1 VLHIGLDTHKEF
13 IQACFVNDEG
23 KKIKEERYPNTPI
36 GLNKLCTAA
45 QNGKCV
51 LEASTSCITVY
62 DALQAHGI
70 RVRAANPLKIKAIAS
85 AKLKTDKVDAH
96 MLAQLERADLIP
108 EAHLPDK
115 FTREMRELVRQHVS
129 ITNERTDIKNQI
141 HALLAKNGIR
151 LPFKSTFTQK
161 SQSWLSK
168 NTAGVAKLALEQ
180 TFQRIH
186 LLNQQR
192 EVIDAEIERQ
202 AQNNPDAVLLKTIPG
217 LGWFSA
223 FLLAVEIDGVERFV
237 DEEHLQSYAG
247 LVPSVRQSGNTTR
260 VGHISKQGNRL
271 IRWVLVQDAW
281 MAIRRSKRYKKKYTR
296 MVRRHK
302 KKTVAILAVARKILR
317 DAFFMLQRRQAFN
330 ENA

>member
-1 VLHIGLDTHKEF
+1 MLHVGLDTHKEF

-23 KKIKEERYPNTPI
+23 KKIKEERYANAPI
-36 GLNKLCTAA
+36 GLNKLCAAA
-45 QNGKCV
+45 QGNKCV

-62 DALQAHGI
+62 DALQTNGI
-70 RVRAANPLKIKAIAS
+70 RVRVANPLRIKAIAS

-108 EAHLPDK
+108 EAHLPNK

-141 HALLAKNGIR
+141 HALLSKNGIR

-161 SQSWLSK
+161 SQTWLHK
-168 NTAGVAKLALEQ
+168 NTSGVPKLALGQ
-180 TFQRIH
+180 LFQRIH

-192 EVIDAEIERQ
+192 QTVDAEIERQ

-223 FLLAVEIDGVERFV
+223 FLLAVEIDGIERFV

-260 VGHISKQGNRL
+260 TGHISKQGNRL

-281 MAIRRSKRYKKKYTR
+281 MAIRSSKRYRKKYTR